1 MELIT
6 FLMVHILLENL
17 IKMGHLN
24 KVFIIMQI
32 MILLRVIFI
41 TMIKKGK
48 EFINMIT
55 DRKKWMVCLT

>member
-55 DRKKWMVCLT
+55 DRKKCMVCLT